1 VGLLLVIA
9 AVGVLV
15 TRGRR
20 DREPGV
26 DLAPW
31 WVWTIGGVLVTFGIL
46 QLLIS
51 WSWGWPIFA
60 LLAVGGMVLAG
71 AARRWLGV
79 MFLLLLLVASGA
91 GAAWQAGVGD
101 RLYRPDTTATG
112 HRGYRLGVGQLTVD
126 LSDVGNSRL
135 TDVGA
140 HVGVGKLIVV
150 VPSGLAVRVHGSAS
164 VGEVV
169 IFGTHQSGTRVRDD
183 VSDGTATPGAVRIN
197 ASVGVGEVDVQRGA
211 GAPLSA

>member
-1 VGLLLVIA
+1 
-9 AVGVLV
+9 
-15 TRGRR
+15 
-20 DREPGV
+20 
-26 DLAPW
+26 
-31 WVWTIGGVLVTFGIL
+31 
-46 QLLIS
+46 
-51 WSWGWPIFA
+51 
-60 LLAVGGMVLAG
+60 
-71 AARRWLGV
+71 
-79 MFLLLLLVASGA
+79 
-91 GAAWQAGVGD
+91 
-101 RLYRPDTTATG
+101 YRPDTTATG

-140 HVGVGKLIVV
+140 HVGVGKLVVV
-150 VPSGLAVRVHGSAS
+150 VPSGLAVRIHGSAS

-197 ASVGVGEVDVQRGA
+197 ASVGMGEVNVQRGA